1 MISIEYFTQVHR
13 NNFPTYI
20 AKQKNISQDRN
31 LPSNAFDD
39 FSQTAYADDNTPNAT
54 GDCVKKKLIG
64 SRNKN
69 IVRYVQFL
77 IFRTWKV
84 PWS

>member
-13 NNFPTYI
+13 NNFPTYV

-39 FSQTAYADDNTPNAT
+39 FSQTAYADDNTPNAM
-54 GDCVKKKLIG
+54 GDYVKKTFQEVQKA
-64 SRNKN
+64 SN
-69 IVRYVQFL
+69 ILFHKFSL
-77 IFRTWKV
+77 
-84 PWS
+84 